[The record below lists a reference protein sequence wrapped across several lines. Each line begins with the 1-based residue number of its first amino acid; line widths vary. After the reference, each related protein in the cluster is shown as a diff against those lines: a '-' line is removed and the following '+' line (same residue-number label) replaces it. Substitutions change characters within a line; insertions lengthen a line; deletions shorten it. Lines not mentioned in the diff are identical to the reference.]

1 MLNLSY
7 PSNCSV
13 APLILLSLPIAYPTM
28 AAPTPRAAF
37 EAVFPSLREA
47 MLDHAKKYN
56 LPENALEWF
65 SKVLK

>member
-1 MLNLSY
+1 
-7 PSNCSV
+7 
-13 APLILLSLPIAYPTM
+13 M

-37 EAVFPSLREA
+37 EAVFPSLRET